1 MKTLKIKIKI
11 KSNSGK
17 KLPDFG
23 LGEGILAE
31 QEITL
36 GEVPNENNKIRL
48 NYKLQEIYD
57 DLLEETFERVIEV
70 IE

>member
-11 KSNSGK
+11 KSNSNK
-17 KLPDFG
+17 QLPDFG

-36 GEVPNENNKIRL
+36 GEVLTEKNRIRL
-48 NYKLQEIYD
+48 NYKFQEIYD
-57 DLLEETFERVIEV
+57 NLLEETFERVIEV